1 MNIARKAILTVCA
14 VAGAA
19 TLQAQG
25 VEKNVAFQYFATV
38 ADTVPAMRVEAL
50 GGKAVTGKPF
60 SATEVRRTRQT
71 LGDGTHIDKS
81 EKDKYYRDSEGRT
94 RIEQENGGTVI
105 ISDPSTGATAE
116 TSHGK
121 SKIMMTRRDFA
132 FAGSAAGAGPGSGS
146 GFSFTTS
153 PSVAGAVSGEKTVMI
168 TANGP
173 EIHKEMLDK
182 AKVEATATAGVRVM
196 SDTQDVFTRAVA
208 MPMAALQKGA
218 AEDLGDQMINGV
230 MAHGTRNTITIPV
243 GQIGNDREIKVVS
256 ERWFSNDLG
265 VLIKSTNNDPRFGET
280 TFELVDI
287 LQGTQDPTLFQMPT
301 GVGNRR

>member
-1 MNIARKAILTVCA
+1 MNIATKAILTVCA

-38 ADTVPAMRVEAL
+38 ADSVPAMRMESL
-50 GGKAVTGKPF
+50 GGKVVTGKPF

-81 EKDKYYRDSEGRT
+81 EKDKYFRDSEGRT
-94 RIEQENGGTVI
+94 RIEQQNGSTVI
-105 ISDPSTGATAE
+105 ITDPSTGATAE
-116 TSHGK
+116 TSNGK
-121 SKIMMTRRDFA
+121 SRVMMTRGA
-132 FAGSAAGAGPGSGS
+132 FSIAGSAAGAGAGSGS
-146 GFSFTTS
+146 GFAFTTA
-153 PSVAGAVSGEKTVMI
+153 PSSSGEKTVTI

-173 EIHKEMLDK
+173 ELHTELHTEMLDK
-182 AKVEATATAGVRVM
+182 IKAETTATNRVRVM
-196 SDTQDVFTRAVA
+196 SGTQDVFTRGVA
-208 MPMAALQKGA
+208 MPLTLLDKGA

-230 MAHGTRNTITIPV
+230 MARGTRNTITIPA
-243 GQIGNDREIKVVS
+243 GQIGNDREIKVIS

-280 TFELVDI
+280 TFELMDI
-287 LQGTQDPTLFQMPT
+287 LQGTQDPILFQMPS
-301 GVGNRR
+301 GAGNRR